1 MIIINEENGFV
12 KTETDEKENS
22 RPSAGRTGEKARG
35 SFPGKSARVIP
46 GSVDRR
52 SGFGYALA
60 DSTGRKK
67 YR

>member
-12 KTETDEKENS
+12 KPETDEKENS
-22 RPSAGRTGEKARG
+22 RPPAGRTGEKARA
-35 SFPGKSARVIP
+35 SFP